1 MGSNHLFKIVL
12 ADDHAPVRQWIKKII
27 EGSPELKVVG
37 EARDGLDLI
46 DYLKKNTPLPDM
58 VIMDISMPKMGGIE
72 ATEKI
77 KGHCPQIKVLILTIH
92 NYQGYMQL
100 ALSKGADGYLL
111 KHEADIELLC
121 AISTIRRE
129 GTYICPL
136 MREPVA

>member
-1 MGSNHLFKIVL
+1 MDSNHLFKIVL
-12 ADDHAPVRQWIKKII
+12 ADDHAPVRLWIKKII

-46 DYLKKNTPLPDM
+46 DYLKTNTPRPDM

-92 NYQGYMQL
+92 KYQGYMKL
-100 ALSKGADGYLL
+100 ALSKGAEGYLL
-111 KHEADIELLC
+111 KHEAGVELLR
-121 AISTIRRE
+121 AISTIRR
-129 GTYICPL
+129 GGIYICHH
-136 MREPVA
+136 MREPAG

>member
-12 ADDHAPVRQWIKKII
+12 ADDHALVRQGIKEII
-27 EGSPELKVVG
+27 EESPELKVVG
-37 EARDGLDLI
+37 EAGDGLDLI
-46 DYLKKNTPLPDM
+46 DYLKTNTPWPDM

-77 KGHCPQIKVLILTIH
+77 KGHCPQIKVLILTMH
-92 NYQGYMQL
+92 NAQDYMKM

-111 KHEADIELLC
+111 KHEAGEELFR
-121 AISTIRRE
+121 AISTIRRG

-136 MREPVA
+136 MREPAP

>member
-12 ADDHAPVRQWIKKII
+12 ADDHALVRLWIKKII

-46 DYLKKNTPLPDM
+46 DYLKTNTPRPDM

-92 NYQGYMQL
+92 NYRGYMKL
-100 ALSKGADGYLL
+100 ALAKGADGYLL
-111 KHEADIELLC
+111 KHGAGVELLR
-121 AISTIRRE
+121 AISTIKRG

-136 MREPVA
+136 MREPAA